1 MGKSL
6 KEIAELV
13 GGKVRGDESIE
24 IEGVSGIEEAKKGEI
39 AFISDK
45 RHLPLLDTTQ
55 ASAVIVS
62 REVKEAKVPLIQVEN
77 PYLAFAEVMRIL
89 VPYEKPAQGVHPSA
103 IVSEGVDLGKG
114 VSIGAHSVLEEG
126 VRIGD
131 NTIIY
136 PLVYI
141 GKGSRIGRD
150 CIIYPQV
157 MIREGV
163 EIANRVIIH
172 SGAVIGSDG
181 FGYIPHEGRHHKV
194 PQIGKVVIE
203 DDVEIGASVTIDR
216 ATLGKTWIKR
226 GVKID
231 NLVQIAHNVVIGED
245 SIIVA
250 QVGISG
256 STEIGKGVTL
266 AGQVGVVGHIKIGEG
281 AIVGAQAGV
290 TKSVPPKTIVSGY
303 PARPHA
309 QAKRIEAS
317 VLRLPE
323 LHRLVRELKRR
334 IAELEKKKGSD

>member
-6 KEIAELV
+6 KEIARLIEGEIV
-13 GGKVRGDESIE
+13 GDESIE
-24 IEGVSGIEEAKKGEI
+24 VEGVADIKEAKEGEI
-39 AFISDK
+39 AFVSNK
-45 RHLPLLDTTQ
+45 KHLPRLKTTQ

-62 REVKEAKVPLIQVEN
+62 REIKEAKVPLIRVEN
-77 PYLAFAEVMRIL
+77 PYLAFSQMTRIL
-89 VPYEKPAQGVHPSA
+89 VPYQKPAKGVHPSA
-103 IVSEGVDLGKG
+103 IISKGVKLGKEI
-114 VSIGAHSVLEEG
+114 SIGAHSVIEEG

-141 GKGSRIGRD
+141 GKGSRIGKD

-157 MIREGV
+157 MIREEV
-163 EIANRVIIH
+163 EIGDRVIIH

-181 FGYIPHEGRHHKV
+181 FGYIPHEGRQHKV

-203 DDVEIGASVTIDR
+203 DDVEIGANVNIDR

-266 AGQVGVVGHIKIGEG
+266 AGQAGVVGHIKIGDR
-281 AIVGAQAGV
+281 AIVGGQAGV

-303 PARPHA
+303 PARPHT

-317 VLRLPE
+317 ILRLPE
-323 LHRLVRELKRR
+323 LHKLVRELKRR
-334 IAELEKKKGSD
+334 IEELEKKK

>member
-6 KEIAELV
+6 KEIARLIEGEIV
-13 GGKVRGDESIE
+13 GDESIE
-24 IEGVSGIEEAKKGEI
+24 VEGVADIEEAKEGEI
-39 AFISDK
+39 AFVSDK
-45 RHLPLLDTTQ
+45 KHLPRLKTTQ

-62 REVKEAKVPLIQVEN
+62 REIKEAKVPLIRVEN
-77 PYLAFAEVMRIL
+77 PYLAFSRVMRVLI
-89 VPYEKPAQGVHPSA
+89 PHEKPAEGIHSSV
-103 IVSEGVDLGKG
+103 IVSKGVDLGKK
-114 VSIGAHSVLEEG
+114 VSIGAHSVIEEG

-136 PLVYI
+136 PLVYV
-141 GKGSRIGRD
+141 GKGSKMGKN
-150 CIIYPQV
+150 CLIYPQV

-163 EIANRVIIH
+163 EIGNGVIIH
-172 SGAVIGSDG
+172 SGTVIGSDG
-181 FGYIPHEGRHHKV
+181 FGYILHEGKQHKV

-203 DDVEIGASVTIDR
+203 DDVEIGANVTIDR

-256 STEIGKGVTL
+256 STEIGKEVTL
-266 AGQVGVVGHIKIGEG
+266 AGQAGVVGHIKIGDR
-281 AIVGAQAGV
+281 AIVGGQAGV
-290 TKSVPPKTIVSGY
+290 LKSVPPNTIVSGF
-303 PARPHA
+303 PARPHS

-323 LHRLVRELKRR
+323 LHKLVRELKRR
-334 IAELEKKKGSD
+334 IEELEKKK

>member
-1 MGKSL
+1 MKKSL
-6 KEIAELV
+6 KEIAELI
-13 GGKVRGDESIE
+13 GGKIVGDESIE
-24 IEGVSGIEEAKKGEI
+24 VKGVAGIEETKKGEI
-39 AFISDK
+39 TFVGDK
-45 RHLPLLDTTQ
+45 KHLPLLKTTK

-62 REVKEAKVPLIQVEN
+62 REVKEARVPFIQVEN
-77 PYLAFAEVMRIL
+77 PYLAFAKVMRIF
-89 VPYEKPAQGVHPSA
+89 VPYQKPTKGTHPSA

-114 VSIGAHSVLEEG
+114 ISLGAHSVIEEG
-126 VRIGD
+126 ARIGD

-136 PLVYI
+136 PLVYVGRRSKI
-141 GKGSRIGRD
+141 GKD
-150 CIIYPQV
+150 CLIYPQV

-163 EIANRVIIH
+163 EIGNRVIVH
-172 SGAVIGSDG
+172 SGTVIGSDG
-181 FGYIPHEGRHHKV
+181 FGYIPYKGKQHKV

-203 DDVEIGASVTIDR
+203 DDVEIGANVTIDR

-231 NLVQIAHNVVIGED
+231 NLVQIAHNVVIGEN

-266 AGQVGVVGHIKIGEG
+266 AGQAGVVGHIKIGDR
-281 AIVGAQAGV
+281 AIVGGRAGV
-290 TKSVPPKTIVSGY
+290 LKSIPPNTIVSGY
-303 PARPHA
+303 PARPHT

-323 LHRLVRELKRR
+323 LYKLVRELKRR
-334 IAELEKKKGSD
+334 IEELEKK